1 MIVLDTNVLSAL
13 MQQVPEPRVV
23 KWLDEQPDTSVW
35 ITSITLF
42 ESRFG
47 LALLPKGKR
56 RQALETAFDQLLSDD
71 LEGRVL
77 DFDQSAA
84 EAAALLAAERQ
95 HAGRPVDIRNTQIA
109 VIVLARHARFATR
122 NIKHFSDL
130 GARVVNP
137 WEPDSSGPGVQDA

>member
-1 MIVLDTNVLSAL
+1 

-95 HAGRPVDIRNTQIA
+95 HAGRPVDIRDTQIA
-109 VIVLARHARFATR
+109 GIVLARHARFATR